1 MNHTIGVCSWSLQ
14 PVSPADLVAKV
25 RATGLAAVQLHLD
38 PLRTGQWSEIETVNR
53 LNAAGIRVLS
63 GMIGM
68 AGEDYSTLET
78 IMHTGGVRLDAHW
91 QENLAASHASAA
103 MAQRLG
109 LKLVT
114 FHAGFIPHDAHDPV
128 RAVMIERLRAVIDA
142 FDARGIRVAFE
153 TGQESA
159 DTLTE
164 ALTALQRPHAGVNF
178 DPANMILYAM
188 GDPVAALRKL
198 SPRVVQVHIKDALP
212 TATPGTWGSEV
223 RAGSGAV
230 DFRAFF
236 AVMREKELA
245 VNLLIEREAGESRIA
260 DVAHAATQ
268 IASWIK

>member
-25 RATGLAAVQLHLD
+25 RATGVCAVQLHLD

-53 LNAAGIRVLS
+53 LNAAGICVLS

-68 AGEDYSTLET
+68 AGEDYTTLET

-91 QENLAASHASAA
+91 AENLAASHASAA
-103 MAQRLG
+103 LAQRLG

-128 RAVMIERLRAVIDA
+128 RGIMIERLRAVIDA

-159 DTLTE
+159 ETLID
-164 ALTALQRPHAGVNF
+164 ALAALERPHTGVNF

-198 SPRVVQVHIKDALP
+198 SPRVVQVHIKDAVP
-212 TATPGTWGSEV
+212 TPTPGTWGSEV
-223 RAGSGAV
+223 PAGTGAV
-230 DFRAFF
+230 DWRSFF
-236 AVMREKELA
+236 AVLREKDLA
-245 VNLLIEREAGESRIA
+245 VNLLIEREAGESRVA
-260 DVAHAATQ
+260 DVQAAAQ
-268 IASWIK
+268 RLAAWVR